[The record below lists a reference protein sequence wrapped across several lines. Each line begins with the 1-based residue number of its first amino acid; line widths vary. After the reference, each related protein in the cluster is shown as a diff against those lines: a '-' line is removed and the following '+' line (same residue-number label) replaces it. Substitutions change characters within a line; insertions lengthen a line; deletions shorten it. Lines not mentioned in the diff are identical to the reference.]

1 MGLKI
6 SPQEAKAKLS
16 DIKDKRDHAK
26 QLLQKFAD
34 ADVEMTGGAW
44 QGDASHVHLQKTH
57 ANQEEFGQIIALLD
71 RTVDAAE
78 TGINN
83 AVAGDS
89 H

>member
-1 MGLKI
+1 MKIYITPGGLCL
-6 SPQEAKAKLS
+6 EAEL
-16 DIKDKRDHAK
+16 
-26 QLLQKFAD
+26 D